1 MAVVV
6 WLFASAGHSE
16 IRALPEFLNKNFP
29 QLTFVRKFPISRKPA
44 PKLRSDRVPTLAH
57 QGASGYG
64 LAKCITQVL
73 KDTFY
78 KGEEICDLI
87 LVIDD
92 LDCCNQVQ
100 RTRLFMESVERAVTE
115 LQTSHRFTIEQIAK
129 ITDISRHIAFAVP
142 EIESWIIADWSNT
155 IANNSSKFRTR
166 EVVMKRYL
174 QTKGIA
180 CDSPESFGEL
190 DPIKQTCKEKL
201 SEILIESSR
210 LNFEQTSVY
219 GLEIYSKALDT
230 PEMLRNLDIQTV
242 SAKCPYFR
250 NLCNYLNVFSRN
262 R

>member
-1 MAVVV
+1 MVV

-44 PKLRSDRVPTLAH
+44 PKLRSDRVPNLAY

-78 KGEEICDLI
+78 KGDEICDLI

-92 LDCCNQVQ
+92 LDCCDQVQ
-100 RTRLFMESVERAVTE
+100 RTQLFTESVERAVTE
-115 LQTSHRFTIEQIAK
+115 LQTSHKFTVEQIAK
-129 ITDISRHIAFAVP
+129 ITDIPRHIAFAVP

-155 IANNSSKFRTR
+155 IANNSSKFRKK

-174 QTKGIA
+174 QAKRVP

-190 DPIKQTCKEKL
+190 DPIKQTCTKKL
-201 SEILIESSR
+201 SEILIKSSR
-210 LNFEQTSVY
+210 LNSKQTSIY
-219 GLEIYSKALDT
+219 SLESYSKASDT
-230 PEMLRNLDIQTV
+230 PEMLQNLDIRTV
-242 SAKCPYFR
+242 SAKCPCFR
-250 NLCNYLNVFSRN
+250 NLCNYLNVFSRD